1 MRRIFA
7 TKTFRRWQKKT
18 GLPDKSLIHAIDEI
32 ERGNHDGDLG
42 SYLIKKRI
50 PLPGGGKRGG
60 IRTIIVNKCKD
71 KDRRGDNWFFL
82 YGFEKS
88 EKENIDKKEEKAL
101 KMLADDY
108 VRYKNAEIKK
118 ALSEK
123 ELKEI
128 IDDAEKQEKPNH

>member
-1 MRRIFA
+1 MA
-7 TKTFRRWQKKT
+7 SKKAKKKT
-18 GLPDKSLIHAIDEI
+18 LI
-32 ERGNHDGDLG
+32 N
-42 SYLIKKRI
+42 
-50 PLPGGGKRGG
+50 
-60 IRTIIVNKCKD
+60 
-71 KDRRGDNWFFL
+71 
-82 YGFEKS
+82 
-88 EKENIDKKEEKAL
+88 KEEKAL